1 MFDCAS
7 PSYSLDFPPLES
19 FEHPQTNT
27 KHIWK
32 IKNPIGTN
40 PDGTIRHVSSAEA
53 ALNWQAENVVTQNQA
68 LSKILDNQQMLAQV
82 ITHTFSS
89 SSSLVDD
96 LKKKIKMVEQELTTI
111 VSTVKDMF
119 VCFPLIGQK
128 EKERKQLLTQLQ
140 SIEGSQKTVTQPS
153 LMLAYTPFQHQQ
165 SLYKDLSIPLTSPFS
180 STSPGQNVQPLA
192 MKHPNYNPFK
202 TSGIFPT
209 ITYPSPPK
217 PNPKPGHKMN
227 PLLRKGT
234 KNDYTILHIQPLV
247 LLQNL

>member
-1 MFDCAS
+1 MY
-7 PSYSLDFPPLES
+7 P
-19 FEHPQTNT
+19 
-27 KHIWK
+27 
-32 IKNPIGTN
+32 
-40 PDGTIRHVSSAEA
+40 R
-53 ALNWQAENVVTQNQA
+53 
-68 LSKILDNQQMLAQV
+68 SKILS
-82 ITHTFSS
+82 IS
-89 SSSLVDD
+89 
-96 LKKKIKMVEQELTTI
+96 
-111 VSTVKDMF
+111 
-119 VCFPLIGQK
+119 FPLIGLK

-140 SIEGSQKTVTQPS
+140 SIERSQKIATQPS
-153 LMLAYTPFQHQQ
+153 SMLVYTPFQHQQ

-202 TSGIFPT
+202 TSEIFLA